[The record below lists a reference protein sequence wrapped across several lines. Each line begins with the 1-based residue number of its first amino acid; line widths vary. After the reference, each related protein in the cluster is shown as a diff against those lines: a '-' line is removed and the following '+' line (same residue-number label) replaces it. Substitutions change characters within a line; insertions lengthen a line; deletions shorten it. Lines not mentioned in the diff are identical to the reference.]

1 VVVPTTIDPT
11 IDPTIDHARNP
22 MRRIT
27 TSIPT
32 KALIGCIAAA
42 TLALASC
49 GGSDDSEPAQPAPTD
64 APSSDGSD
72 SASEP
77 QAEADQAG
85 AGDSADTGAAN
96 ASGGG
101 EIIDQLDEGM
111 GGGLDEALDSLP
123 GGAVWSIVAD
133 QLGDDVEL
141 EINGVD
147 VRFTLNEGSTDDGIM
162 DCLIAG
168 AFAEAGEII
177 TMIYPD
183 GDVLCEG

>member
-1 VVVPTTIDPT
+1 
-11 IDPTIDHARNP
+11 

-32 KALIGCIAAA
+32 RALIGCIAAA
-42 TLALASC
+42 TLALAAC
-49 GGSDDSEPAQPAPTD
+49 GGSDDPDPAQPSPTD
-64 APSSDGSD
+64 APSSDSADTD
-72 SASEP
+72 S
-77 QAEADQAG
+77 QADADQAG
-85 AGDSADTGAAN
+85 AGDSADTGAAD

-141 EINGVD
+141 EIDGVD

-168 AFAEAGEII
+168 AFAEAGETI

-183 GDVLCEG
+183 GEVTCGE

>member
-1 VVVPTTIDPT
+1 
-11 IDPTIDHARNP
+11 

-27 TSIPT
+27 TPIPT

-42 TLALASC
+42 TLALAAC
-49 GGSDDSEPAQPAPTD
+49 GGSDDPAPAQSAPTD
-64 APSSDGSD
+64 APSSD

-77 QAEADQAG
+77 QADADQAG
-85 AGDSADTGAAN
+85 AGDSADTGAAD

-101 EIIDQLDEGM
+101 EIIDQLDDGM

-123 GGAVWSIVAD
+123 DGAIWSIVAD

-141 EINGVD
+141 EIDGVD

-168 AFAEAGEII
+168 AFVEGGEII

-183 GDVLCEG
+183 GDVTCGE

>member
-1 VVVPTTIDPT
+1 
-11 IDPTIDHARNP
+11 

-27 TSIPT
+27 TPIPT

-42 TLALASC
+42 TLALAAC
-49 GGSDDSEPAQPAPTD
+49 GGSDDPAPTQPAPTD
-64 APSSDGSD
+64 APSSD

-77 QAEADQAG
+77 QADADAVADGSDDAG
-85 AGDSADTGAAN
+85 AATSD
-96 ASGGG
+96 GG

-123 GGAVWSIVAD
+123 GGAIWSIVAD

-141 EINGVD
+141 EIDGVD

-168 AFAEAGEII
+168 AFVEGGEII

-183 GDVLCEG
+183 GDVTCGE

>member
-1 VVVPTTIDPT
+1 
-11 IDPTIDHARNP
+11 

-27 TSIPT
+27 TSIPS
-32 KALIGCIAAA
+32 KALIGCLAAA
-42 TLALASC
+42 TLALAAC
-49 GGSDDSEPAQPAPTD
+49 GGSDDPDPAQPSPTD
-64 APSSDGSD
+64 APSSDSADTD
-72 SASEP
+72 S
-77 QAEADQAG
+77 QADADQAG
-85 AGDSADTGAAN
+85 AGDSADTGAAD

-133 QLGDDVEL
+133 QLGEDVEL
-141 EINGVD
+141 EIDGLD

-168 AFAEAGEII
+168 AFAEAGETI

-183 GDVLCEG
+183 GEVLCDG

>member
-1 VVVPTTIDPT
+1 
-11 IDPTIDHARNP
+11 

-32 KALIGCIAAA
+32 RALIGCLAAA
-42 TLALASC
+42 TLALAAC
-49 GGSDDSEPAQPAPTD
+49 GGSDDPDPAQPSPTD
-64 APSSDGSD
+64 APSSDSADTD
-72 SASEP
+72 S
-77 QAEADQAG
+77 QADADQAG
-85 AGDSADTGAAN
+85 AGDSADTGAAD

-141 EINGVD
+141 EIDGVD

-168 AFAEAGEII
+168 AFAEAGETI

-183 GDVLCEG
+183 GDVLCDG

>member
-1 VVVPTTIDPT
+1 
-11 IDPTIDHARNP
+11 

-32 KALIGCIAAA
+32 RALIGCLAAA
-42 TLALASC
+42 TLALAAC
-49 GGSDDSEPAQPAPTD
+49 GGSDDPDPAQPSPTD
-64 APSSDGSD
+64 APSSDSADTD
-72 SASEP
+72 S
-77 QAEADQAG
+77 QADADQAG
-85 AGDSADTGAAN
+85 AGDSADTGAAD

-123 GGAVWSIVAD
+123 SGAVWSIVAD

-141 EINGVD
+141 EIDGVD

-162 DCLIAG
+162 HCLIAG
-168 AFAEAGEII
+168 AFAEAGETI

-183 GDVLCEG
+183 GDVLCDG

>member
-1 VVVPTTIDPT
+1 
-11 IDPTIDHARNP
+11 

-32 KALIGCIAAA
+32 RALIGCIAAA
-42 TLALASC
+42 TLALAAC
-49 GGSDDSEPAQPAPTD
+49 GGSDDPDPAQPSPTD
-64 APSSDGSD
+64 APSSDSADTD
-72 SASEP
+72 S
-77 QAEADQAG
+77 QADADQAG
-85 AGDSADTGAAN
+85 AGDSADTGAAD

-141 EINGVD
+141 EIDGVD

-168 AFAEAGEII
+168 AFAEAGETI

-183 GDVLCEG
+183 GDVNCSE

>member
-1 VVVPTTIDPT
+1 
-11 IDPTIDHARNP
+11 

-27 TSIPT
+27 TSIPS
-32 KALIGCIAAA
+32 KALIGCLAAA
-42 TLALASC
+42 TLALAAC
-49 GGSDDSEPAQPAPTD
+49 GGSDDPDPAQPSPTD
-64 APSSDGSD
+64 APSSDSADTD
-72 SASEP
+72 S
-77 QAEADQAG
+77 QADADQAG
-85 AGDSADTGAAN
+85 AGDSADTGAAD

-141 EINGVD
+141 EIDGVD

-168 AFAEAGEII
+168 AFAEAGETI

-183 GDVLCEG
+183 GEVLCDG

>member
-1 VVVPTTIDPT
+1 
-11 IDPTIDHARNP
+11 

-32 KALIGCIAAA
+32 RALIGCLAAA
-42 TLALASC
+42 TLALAAC
-49 GGSDDSEPAQPAPTD
+49 GGSDDPDPAQPSPTD
-64 APSSDGSD
+64 APSTD
-72 SASEP
+72 SADTDS
-77 QAEADQAG
+77 QAGADQAG
-85 AGDSADTGAAN
+85 AGDSADTGAAD

-133 QLGDDVEL
+133 QLGEDVEL
-141 EINGVD
+141 EIDGVD

-168 AFAEAGEII
+168 AFAEAGETI

-183 GDVLCEG
+183 GDVLCDG

>member
-1 VVVPTTIDPT
+1 
-11 IDPTIDHARNP
+11 

-32 KALIGCIAAA
+32 KALIGCVAAA
-42 TLALASC
+42 TLALAAC

-64 APSSDGSD
+64 VPSSD

-77 QAEADQAG
+77 QADADQAG
-85 AGDSADTGAAN
+85 AGDSADAGGAD

-123 GGAVWSIVAD
+123 DGAIWSIVAD
-133 QLGDDVEL
+133 QLGADVEL
-141 EINGVD
+141 EIDGVD

-168 AFAEAGEII
+168 AFVEGGEII

-183 GDVLCEG
+183 GEVTCGE

>member
-1 VVVPTTIDPT
+1 
-11 IDPTIDHARNP
+11 

-27 TSIPT
+27 TSIPS

-42 TLALASC
+42 TLALAAC

-64 APSSDGSD
+64 ASSSD

-77 QAEADQAG
+77 QADADQVG
-85 AGDSADTGAAN
+85 AGDSADTGAAD

-123 GGAVWSIVAD
+123 DGMMWGLVAD

-141 EINGVD
+141 EIDGVD
-147 VRFTLNEGSTDDGIM
+147 VRFTLNEGSSDDASSDGIM

-168 AFAEAGEII
+168 AFAEAGETI

-183 GDVLCEG
+183 GEVSCGE

>member
-1 VVVPTTIDPT
+1 
-11 IDPTIDHARNP
+11 

-27 TSIPT
+27 TSIPS
-32 KALIGCIAAA
+32 KALIGCLAAA
-42 TLALASC
+42 TLALAAC
-49 GGSDDSEPAQPAPTD
+49 GGSDDPDPAQPSPTD
-64 APSSDGSD
+64 APSSDSADTD
-72 SASEP
+72 S
-77 QAEADQAG
+77 QADADQAG
-85 AGDSADTGAAN
+85 AGDSADTGAAD

-141 EINGVD
+141 EIDGVD

-168 AFAEAGEII
+168 AFAEAGETI

-183 GDVLCEG
+183 GDVLCDG